1 MRILTKEIREITGNK
16 IRRRGSKYMTTTSS
30 KRKAYKLRMHRT
42 SIKSYM
48 GKFLNMNL
56 QKRILNWNL
65 QKNPTAPTSRDRK
78 MTTTSIQSWIW
89 QFLNSNLQKR
99 ILNLNWMR
107 QFLNL
112 NLQKRILNRNM
123 NSRRR
128 RISISLIVILL
139 PHLPKTQ
146 RKKRRSRRR

>member
-78 MTTTSIQSWIW
+78 MTRTSIQSW
-89 QFLNSNLQKR
+89 
-99 ILNLNWMR
+99 MR
-107 QFLNL
+107 KFLNL

-128 RISISLIVILL
+128 RRMSISLIIILL
-139 PHLPKTQ
+139 PPPPQDTEEE
-146 RKKRRSRRR
+146 